1 MTAINQ
7 LQMSYSPE
15 EDRVLLRLNTTS
27 AEEFR
32 FWLTRRYCQLMVQA
46 LGAHRAA
53 DPDVSNQV
61 SPVARKAVEAFKR
74 EAADSGGNFKDDF
87 KPSDTFPLG
96 ETPVLAHKLSYRVS
110 DSKLALTIS
119 PESGQAVT
127 IALDTPLNFNVTKL
141 LKSAAQA
148 GNWVLDWGGE
158 KRAGEQVS
166 ENEGRII
173 N

>member
-32 FWLTRRYCQLMVQA
+32 FWLARRYCQLMVQA
-46 LGAHRAA
+46 LNAHRAA

-61 SPVARKAVEAFKR
+61 SPVARKAVETFKQ
-74 EAADSGGNFKDDF
+74 EAADSGGNFKDEF

-96 ETPVLAHKLSYRVS
+96 ESPVLAHKFPTGPQTVS
-110 DSKLALTIS
+110 
-119 PESGQAVT
+119 
-127 IALDTPLNFNVTKL
+127 
-141 LKSAAQA
+141 
-148 GNWVLDWGGE
+148 
-158 KRAGEQVS
+158 
-166 ENEGRII
+166 
-173 N
+173 

>member
-1 MTAINQ
+1 
-7 LQMSYSPE
+7 
-15 EDRVLLRLNTTS
+15 
-27 AEEFR
+27 
-32 FWLTRRYCQLMVQA
+32 MVQA

-61 SPVARKAVEAFKR
+61 SPVARKAVETFKR

-110 DSKLALTIS
+110 ENKLALTITTG
-119 PESGQAVT
+119 SGQGVT

-148 GNWVLDWGGE
+148 GNWVLDWGG
-158 KRAGEQVS
+158 KRGGEQVL
-166 ENEGRII
+166 ENERRII

>member
-7 LQMSYSPE
+7 LEMSYSPG

-46 LGAHRAA
+46 LNAYRAA

-61 SPVARKAVEAFKR
+61 SPVARKAVETFKQ

-87 KPSDTFPLG
+87 KPCDTFPLG
-96 ETPVLAHKLSYRVS
+96 ESPVLAHKL
-110 DSKLALTIS
+110 
-119 PESGQAVT
+119 
-127 IALDTPLNFNVTKL
+127 
-141 LKSAAQA
+141 
-148 GNWVLDWGGE
+148 
-158 KRAGEQVS
+158 
-166 ENEGRII
+166 
-173 N
+173 

>member
-1 MTAINQ
+1 
-7 LQMSYSPE
+7 
-15 EDRVLLRLNTTS
+15 
-27 AEEFR
+27 
-32 FWLTRRYCQLMVQA
+32 MVQA
-46 LGAHRAA
+46 LNAYRAA

-61 SPVARKAVEAFKR
+61 SPLARKAVETFKR
-74 EAADSGGNFKDDF
+74 KAADSGGNFKDNF

-96 ETPVLAHKLSYRVS
+96 ESPLLAYKLSYRVS
-110 DSKLALTIS
+110 ENKLAHTIS
-119 PESGQAVT
+119 PGSGQGVT
-127 IALDTPLNFNVTKL
+127 IALDTPLNFKFTKL

-158 KRAGEQVS
+158 KRRGEKVS

>member
-46 LGAHRAA
+46 LNAHRAA

-61 SPVARKAVEAFKR
+61 SPVSRKLVEAFKY
-74 EAADSGGNFKDDF
+74 EADDLSENFKDDL
-87 KPSDTFPLG
+87 KASVKSHLG
-96 ETPVLAHKLSYRVS
+96 EVPTLAPWASLTASCR
-110 DSKLALTIS
+110 KLAPPIFRWVRA
-119 PESGQAVT
+119 GVT
-127 IALDTPLNFNVTKL
+127 VTLDTP
-141 LKSAAQA
+141 
-148 GNWVLDWGGE
+148 
-158 KRAGEQVS
+158 
-166 ENEGRII
+166 
-173 N
+173 

>member
-27 AEEFR
+27 AEEYR

-61 SPVARKAVEAFKR
+61 SPVVRKAVETFKR

-110 DSKLALTIS
+110 ENKLALTITTG
-119 PESGQAVT
+119 SGQ
-127 IALDTPLNFNVTKL
+127 
-141 LKSAAQA
+141 
-148 GNWVLDWGGE
+148 G
-158 KRAGEQVS
+158 
-166 ENEGRII
+166 
-173 N
+173 